1 MMDALK
7 SGWPWYVSGPLLT
20 MILGFML
27 FMGKT
32 FGISST
38 LRDLCAIGGA
48 GKTNPF
54 FQYRWQDQIW
64 NLVFV
69 AGALLGGLIAGTL
82 LANPEPAQISST
94 TLAQLSEMGFSTDAH
109 HLAPPEV
116 FAWSSLLSAKGL
128 IFIVLGGFLV
138 GFGTRYA
145 AGCTSGHAITG
156 LSNLQISSLIAVV
169 GFFLGG
175 LFVTHLIFPFLSKL

>member
-1 MMDALK
+1 MDILK

-20 MILGFML
+20 LILGLML
-27 FMGKT
+27 YMGKT
-32 FGISST
+32 FGVSST

-69 AGALLGGLIAGTL
+69 AGALIGGMIAATL
-82 LANPEPAQISST
+82 LSDPEPI
-94 TLAQLSEMGFSTDAH
+94 QLSSATISDLGSLGFSTDAQ
-109 HLAPPEV
+109 HLAPPEI
-116 FAWSSLLSAKGL
+116 FSWNALLSVKGV

-156 LSNLQISSLIAVV
+156 LSNLQVSSLLAVV

-175 LFVTHLIFPFLSKL
+175 LFVTHLIFPYLAKI

>member
-1 MMDALK
+1 MDLLRSA
-7 SGWPWYVSGPLLT
+7 WPWYVSGPLLT
-20 MILGFML
+20 TILGLML

-48 GKTNPF
+48 GKTSSF

-69 AGALLGGLIAGTL
+69 VGALLGGMIAATVL
-82 LANPEPAQISST
+82 SNPEPV
-94 TLAQLSEMGFSTDAH
+94 QLSSATLSALGAQGFSTDTH
-109 HLAPPEV
+109 HLAPPEI
-116 FAWSSLLSAKGL
+116 FSWSSLLSVKGI
-128 IFIVLGGFLV
+128 IFIVVGGFLV

-156 LSNLQISSLIAVV
+156 LSNLQISSLIAVI

-175 LFVTHLIFPFLSKL
+175 LFVTHLIFPYLSKL